1 MDEYAIQIVRS
12 ARKEI
17 ERLTA
22 TVAARVIAAIEA
34 LARSPR
40 PRGCRKLRGT
50 PNLWR
55 IRVGEYRVVYSIDD
69 EQRIVCVVI
78 VRHRREAY
86 E

>member
-1 MDEYAIQIVRS
+1 MDEYAVQVVRS

-17 ERLTA
+17 ERLSA
-22 TVAARVIAAIEA
+22 IVAARVIAAIEA
-34 LARSPR
+34 LARTPR

-50 PNLWR
+50 ANLWR
-55 IRVGEYRVVYSIDD
+55 IRSGEYRIYSIDD
-69 EQRIVCVVI
+69 ERLIVRVVI